1 MDSKQRIDKKLLD
14 NIKENLPKLVELME
28 EMSSHWFYEDP
39 IYRFYHQ
46 SFKVYSLQEET
57 KKIVEALHLKVKL
70 FVRNSRK
77 LLIQAQAEEN
87 FNRSTTKIG
96 QVIPGFLLKLFSTL
110 NSFWRWQSN
119 MVRS

>member
-57 KKIVEALHLKVKL
+57 KKIVEALKSLTPEGQTFCKE
-70 FVRNSRK
+70 FQEIIDSGANRK
-77 LLIQAQAEEN
+77 KFQPKHNEN
-87 FNRSTTKIG
+87 
-96 QVIPGFLLKLFSTL
+96 
-110 NSFWRWQSN
+110 
-119 MVRS
+119 